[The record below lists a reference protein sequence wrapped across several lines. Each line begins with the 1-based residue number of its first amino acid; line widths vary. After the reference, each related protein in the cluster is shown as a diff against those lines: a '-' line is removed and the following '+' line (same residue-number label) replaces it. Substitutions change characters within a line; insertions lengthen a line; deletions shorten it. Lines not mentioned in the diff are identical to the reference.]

1 MAPRSPRTLPM
12 VAESQEVPRCRSG
25 ARLHAHAERTGTRG
39 FQLGIR
45 RRSRQPLNCGIEDSP
60 RCRQHPFSADH
71 LGPERTPAVI
81 RVGLPAP
88 LLRMLLSEGLVI
100 AFTEQFAVVGPSPGV
115 VGQHGMR
122 LVDDTGVPIFTP
134 QVRMFPEL
142 LHQRTV
148 AGTDKLARRIRLHI
162 QDSVI
167 IALVFQESI
176 LIGPTPLCVG
186 RTKDC

>member
-71 LGPERTPAVI
+71 LGPERTPAVVG
-81 RVGLPAP
+81 VGLSAP
-88 LLRMLLSEGLVI
+88 LLRMLFAQGLEI
-100 AFTEQFAVVGPSPGV
+100 AFAEQFVVVGPSPGLV
-115 VGQHGMR
+115 SQHGMR
-122 LVDDTGVPIFTP
+122 LVDDTGVPVFTA
-134 QVRMFPEL
+134 QVRMLPEL

-148 AGTDKLARRIRLHI
+148 AGTDNLAWCIRLYVK
-162 QDSVI
+162 DPVI
-167 IALVFQESI
+167 IALVFQESMP
-176 LIGPTPLCVG
+176 IGLTPLCVG
-186 RTKDC
+186 RPKNC